1 MVGCRRGC
9 AGKGVQRFRIAFV
22 RMFCSRRLI
31 ATARTTDPG
40 PHRHEGGPPGPIV
53 MHRGMERF
61 HGIHAGRLL
70 GSKHQRD
77 VRPDQARPENS
88 RSGFPVERQVM
99 TGIGTAFSLTFDRLV
114 SHPGSRLMLEAPD
127 GGQRELPPRLA
138 ARPQHVIRLGRP
150 PRPRRLYVGLGSGI
164 ARWGGP
170 FGAHYA
176 ANRRRT
182 VAAADWCP
190 VSSGTSPSRSCSWH
204 RA

>member
-1 MVGCRRGC
+1 
-9 AGKGVQRFRIAFV
+9 
-22 RMFCSRRLI
+22 
-31 ATARTTDPG
+31 
-40 PHRHEGGPPGPIV
+40 
-53 MHRGMERF
+53 MERF

-138 ARPQHVIRLGRP
+138 ARPGTLYASAGHLDPGDYTLAWAASSPGEVDLSGRITLP
-150 PRPRRLYVGLGSGI
+150 IGDGR
-164 ARWGGP
+164 
-170 FGAHYA
+170 
-176 ANRRRT
+176 
-182 VAAADWCP
+182 
-190 VSSGTSPSRSCSWH
+190 
-204 RA
+204 